1 MNKIQCGKILK
12 CDFYLLRGLML
23 PLLLMTTA
31 GIIAAIP
38 IFDVSIA
45 KIGIAPFEIVMGIL
59 IIGILSFDTLTDIR
73 YMLIFNRANFLLG
86 VLGVVNAAVKI
97 AVGDMAFSAI
107 YDFIFGAF
115 LGGGILLVIRIIS
128 SGGIGAGDVKLMA
141 AGGLCLGADGAVLAL
156 EIAFL
161 IGAVFGILYILYR
174 KSMGVKGD
182 IGRVYIPFGP
192 FVAFGIYCCYFYGW
206 CIMNIYRSAVYG

>member
-38 IFDVSIA
+38 IFYISFA
-45 KIGIAPFEIVMGIL
+45 KIGIVPFEIVMGIL

-182 IGRVYIPFGP
+182 IGRVYSPFGP